1 MRFRQSSL
9 ALGIAAG
16 DPLDVDGSVAQSSL
30 LHTAVLRNWDAFE
43 TLRGD
48 WNRLLGR
55 SGADSV
61 FLTWEW
67 IRTWLD
73 CGARRWQPFIV
84 VVRDTGGAVVG
95 IAPFYVAQYRLLH
108 ALPVRVLRLAGDF
121 PTGAEYGDWIVARE
135 HEPEACAAIGA
146 ALHAVRGSWDC
157 IWMPNVSGWSGALE
171 RTRRVASAGAMR
183 LRSRLIHFGHIDLP
197 PTLAEFENTLSA
209 NRRQQIRRKRRN
221 LLKDPDVSLSSAT
234 VSTQLDQSLDDLFR
248 LHNARWM
255 TRGDPGTFV
264 RKPMQA
270 EFYRRFAPV
279 ALANGWLRLHTLSL
293 GGEARAIQYGY
304 CYKGTFL
311 QLQEGF
317 DPAYQADAGNV
328 LRHYAI
334 ESCIS
339 EGLKCYD
346 FLGEMTEHKTR
357 WQATRRD
364 GCDLFM
370 IGGGVRNLPLRLLPL
385 WPTGRHLKAEGE
397 FAPAIEATVDTSTG
411 DPA

>member
-9 ALGIAAG
+9 ALGIVAG
-16 DPLDVDGSVAQSSL
+16 DSLDVDGSVAQSSL

-108 ALPVRVLRLAGDF
+108 PPCPCACCASRAISRPA
-121 PTGAEYGDWIVARE
+121 PNTATGSWRASTSPRPARRSV
-135 HEPEACAAIGA
+135 PRCTPC
-146 ALHAVRGSWDC
+146 VDQWDC
-157 IWMPNVSGWSGALE
+157 IWMPNVSGWNGALE
-171 RTRRVASAGAMR
+171 RTCRSQVPARCACARDRSISATSTSPRRWPR
-183 LRSRLIHFGHIDLP
+183 L
-197 PTLAEFENTLSA
+197 ENTLSA

-279 ALANGWLRLHTLSL
+279 ALANGWLRLHTLEPGRRGPSDPVRL
-293 GGEARAIQYGY
+293 LLQGHVPATAGGFRSGLPGRCRQRA
-304 CYKGTFL
+304 
-311 QLQEGF
+311 
-317 DPAYQADAGNV
+317 A
-328 LRHYAI
+328 
-334 ESCIS
+334 
-339 EGLKCYD
+339 
-346 FLGEMTEHKTR
+346 
-357 WQATRRD
+357 
-364 GCDLFM
+364 
-370 IGGGVRNLPLRLLPL
+370 PLRDRELHQRGPEVL
-385 WPTGRHLKAEGE
+385 
-397 FAPAIEATVDTSTG
+397 
-411 DPA
+411 

>member
-9 ALGIAAG
+9 ALGIVAG
-16 DPLDVDGSVAQSSL
+16 DSLDVDGSVAQSSL

-157 IWMPNVSGWSGALE
+157 IWMPNVSG
-171 RTRRVASAGAMR
+171 
-183 LRSRLIHFGHIDLP
+183 
-197 PTLAEFENTLSA
+197 
-209 NRRQQIRRKRRN
+209 
-221 LLKDPDVSLSSAT
+221 
-234 VSTQLDQSLDDLFR
+234 
-248 LHNARWM
+248 
-255 TRGDPGTFV
+255 
-264 RKPMQA
+264 
-270 EFYRRFAPV
+270 
-279 ALANGWLRLHTLSL
+279 
-293 GGEARAIQYGY
+293 
-304 CYKGTFL
+304 
-311 QLQEGF
+311 
-317 DPAYQADAGNV
+317 
-328 LRHYAI
+328 
-334 ESCIS
+334 
-339 EGLKCYD
+339 
-346 FLGEMTEHKTR
+346 
-357 WQATRRD
+357 
-364 GCDLFM
+364 
-370 IGGGVRNLPLRLLPL
+370 
-385 WPTGRHLKAEGE
+385 
-397 FAPAIEATVDTSTG
+397 
-411 DPA
+411 